1 METEKELNS
10 QIMLLTLKIHEKHP
24 ELAKYLNEM
33 PVTIPHE
40 ASPEITI
47 KALKDYCNSLEKLLN
62 EYGVDHSTPV
72 PDLQAGFD
80 TTVE

>member
-1 METEKELNS
+1 METEKELNT

-40 ASPEITI
+40 ASPQITI
-47 KALKDYCNSLEKLLN
+47 KTLKDYFNSLEKLFN
-62 EYGVDHSTPV
+62 EYGVDHSAPV
-72 PDLQAGFD
+72 TDLQSGFE
-80 TTVE
+80 TKEE